1 MFVDAFSIRMKFGG
15 HDDGT
20 RNFVVAGGCAYPGDY
35 SAVAV
40 FRTLT
45 GEDAS
50 YAISGSVVTRRC
62 LIFFIWREWIEAR
75 FFADIPL

>member
-20 RNFVVAGGCAYPGDY
+20 RIFVVAGGCAYPGDY

-50 YAISGSVVTRRC
+50 YAIPGDAIPGDAISGSVVTRRC
-62 LIFFIWREWIEAR
+62 LIFYLA
-75 FFADIPL
+75 